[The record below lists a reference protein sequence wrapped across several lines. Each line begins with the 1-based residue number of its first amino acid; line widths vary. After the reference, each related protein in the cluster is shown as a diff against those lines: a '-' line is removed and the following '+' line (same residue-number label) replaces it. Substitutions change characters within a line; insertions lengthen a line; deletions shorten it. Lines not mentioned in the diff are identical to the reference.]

1 MEMQPL
7 LTLPLEAER
16 GHSVAQHPSSRAA
29 RRRSQESLTPP
40 VSHPLSPTTVHP
52 PSPRSMSNEA
62 RSSALVPNI
71 SSPALLELCSPQML
85 LLPVPSPSRPSGFE
99 ASPTPPLLSSGPL
112 RRTPSPVRHRRAVVG
127 AVGLQCLAPLF
138 EDRHEAILP
147 TPTDT
152 SPTAGVTISRVG
164 DALSLHKTWAASY
177 PKAMPV
183 ATTAEILVCRS
194 LGIVKDG
201 EDVTAA
207 ALDAFAERF
216 KEHLS
221 SEVSQP

>member
-152 SPTAGVTISRVG
+152 SPTVG